1 MFLHILAMKVAEALE
16 RLIDMRVPGAIE
28 AEALMPTDPNAA
40 LDIDAI
46 AAPLLLSATH
56 VGTSPVMDEAAR
68 LIDLNL
74 TTAMQKK
81 YALGAIFVL
90 GQESWDDGHL
100 SAKRLS
106 AEAKRLFESTF
117 TGFVFH
123 KHRRLLYTSG
133 ILLAATLA
141 CLLLPPIIRL
151 VASYY
156 LESVAAIMGTD
167 VTVAG
172 EYIVA
177 ARVHKMTYG
186 RLKSALGAVQS
197 HAATTAPGA
206 PELGPFTKERIQE
219 LASKDAGFFAQY
231 DISTFRALADHV
243 DEGVYDWM
251 RDQNGSDSATR
262 LLAQAVTFTLVVVEP
277 IAEAIS
283 RMTLLILGCLVA
295 SLVVAVTRQADV
307 YLFDDD
313 TRDRRTFGRVANVVA
328 FAGGAAAVV
337 YAARNMHMQWFAAA
351 ATLAALISAK
361 QFFAVWDHKPS

>member
-1 MFLHILAMKVAEALE
+1 MFLHILAMKVAEALQ

-28 AEALMPTDPNAA
+28 AAALMPTDPNAA

-46 AAPLLLSATH
+46 SAPLLLSATH
-56 VGTSPVMDEAAR
+56 AGASPVMDEAAR
-68 LIDLNL
+68 LTDLNL
-74 TTAMQKK
+74 PTAMQKK
-81 YALGAIFVL
+81 YALGAMFVL

-106 AEAKRLFESTF
+106 VEATRLFDSTF

-151 VASYY
+151 TAPYC
-156 LESVAAIMGTD
+156 LEVVAARMGAD
-167 VTVAG
+167 MSAAG

-177 ARVHKMTYG
+177 AREHKMTYG
-186 RLKSALGAVQS
+186 RLKGKLDAVQS
-197 HAATTAPGA
+197 HTAETAPGA
-206 PELGPFTKERIQE
+206 PELGPFTKECLQE
-219 LASKDAGFFAQY
+219 LAAKDAEFFAQY

-243 DEGVYDWM
+243 DEGVLDWT

-262 LLAQAVTFTLVVVEP
+262 LLAQAMTFTLAIIER
-277 IAEAIS
+277 IAGAIS
-283 RMTLLILGCLVA
+283 RMTLLILACLVA
-295 SLVVAVTRQADV
+295 SLVVTITRQADV
-307 YLFDDD
+307 YFFDEN
-313 TRDRRTFGRVANVVA
+313 TNDRRTFGRVTNVVA

-361 QFFAVWDHKPS
+361 QFFVVWDHKPS